1 MKSDADPYPDND
13 DAGDK
18 NDDDDDQMMC
28 CDRDVSVIKG
38 EEK

>member
-18 NDDDDDQMMC
+18 NDDDDDQMTC